1 MTDTPQQAAESSA
14 EDENVIREVLAGNV
28 NAFGALERKYR
39 RIVTYLIRKMIR
51 DEEDV
56 NDLVQDV
63 FVKAFQ
69 GLPSFQFEYP
79 FSRWLY
85 KIASNRCI
93 DHLRR
98 KRFAMSS
105 IDAPLRGKD
114 GGEFFMEPAD
124 NDPTPDVTLLA
135 NERVRLLREAIAAIP
150 ERYREVIRMRHD
162 EELEYQEIA
171 DKLGQPLGTVKANL
185 FRARKML
192 YNLLMKHGSHFEE
205 YLKDSD
211 GSNS

>member
-14 EDENVIREVLAGNV
+14 EDEAIIRDVLAGNV
-28 NAFGALERKYR
+28 NAFASLERKYR

-56 NDLVQDV
+56 NDLVQDT
-63 FVKAFQ
+63 FVKAYQ
-69 GLPSFQFEYP
+69 ALPSFQFEYP

-105 IDAPLRGKD
+105 IDAPVRGKD
-114 GGEFFMEPAD
+114 GGEFYLEPED
-124 NDPTPDVTLLA
+124 KGPTPDITLLA
-135 NERVRLLREAIAAIP
+135 KERIVLLREALAALP
-150 ERYREVIRMRHD
+150 ERYREVIHLRHD

-171 DKLGQPLGTVKANL
+171 DRLGQPLGTVKANL

-192 YNLLMKHGSHFEE
+192 FKMLMRHGSHFEE
-205 YLKDSD
+205 YLDNGED
-211 GSNS
+211 EA

>member
-14 EDENVIREVLAGNV
+14 EDEAIIRDVLAGNV
-28 NAFGALERKYR
+28 NAFASLERKYR

-56 NDLVQDV
+56 NDLVQDT
-63 FVKAFQ
+63 FVKAYQ
-69 GLPSFQFEYP
+69 ALPSFQFEYP

-105 IDAPLRGKD
+105 IDAPVRGKD
-114 GGEFFMEPAD
+114 GGEFYLEPED
-124 NDPTPDVTLLA
+124 KGPTPDVTLLA
-135 NERVRLLREAIAAIP
+135 KERIELLREALAAIP
-150 ERYREVIRMRHD
+150 ERYREVIRLRHD

-171 DKLGQPLGTVKANL
+171 DRLGQPLGTVKANL

-192 YNLLMKHGSHFEE
+192 FKMLMRHGSHFEE
-205 YLKDSD
+205 YLDNGED
-211 GSNS
+211 EA